1 MLLSTP
7 IRWYW
12 ATTAALTMLA
22 TISTAI
28 AIPIR
33 AKATMNGWIIG
44 ALPAAF
50 RSESS
55 QEAAPVTA
63 PVGSSCLISV
73 MSDPI

>member
-1 MLLSTP
+1 
-7 IRWYW
+7 
-12 ATTAALTMLA
+12 
-22 TISTAI
+22 
-28 AIPIR
+28 
-33 AKATMNGWIIG
+33 MNGWIIG